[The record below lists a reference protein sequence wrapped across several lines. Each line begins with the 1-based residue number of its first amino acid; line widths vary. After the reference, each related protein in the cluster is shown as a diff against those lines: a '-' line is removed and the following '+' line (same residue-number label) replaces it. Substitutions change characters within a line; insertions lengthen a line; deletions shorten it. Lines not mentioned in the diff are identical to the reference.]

1 MENLD
6 KKVLKQHAINPYSIN
21 NLKLPLST
29 TFYNLRDSYINPYVT
44 KVCVKKKK
52 MEYPPD
58 DEVYDNDIN
67 DESIVGSGVL
77 NLRYYTQL
85 DG

>member
-1 MENLD
+1 
-6 KKVLKQHAINPYSIN
+6 
-21 NLKLPLST
+21 
-29 TFYNLRDSYINPYVT
+29 
-44 KVCVKKKK
+44 